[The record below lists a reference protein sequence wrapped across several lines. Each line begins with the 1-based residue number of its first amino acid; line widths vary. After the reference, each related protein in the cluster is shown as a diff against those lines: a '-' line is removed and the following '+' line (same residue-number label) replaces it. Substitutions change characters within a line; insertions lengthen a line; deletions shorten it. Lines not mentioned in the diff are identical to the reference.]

1 MDDRP
6 SWFGAGDRQ
15 IQPPAAGGSQTQPP
29 PTGGSQT
36 QPPAAGESQQEP
48 DMPWFGAGDLKTPAP
63 EKEPETSLAD
73 TAGGL
78 ARAAGS
84 GLVKGGIG
92 VAGLPTD
99 LTGYVKEGAN
109 RLFDLVLPPRPEWPK
124 DAPKPF
130 TLSDYI
136 STQALQKAYE
146 ARFGK
151 SYEPKTT
158 AEKYVKTVGEFLPG
172 SFIGPGGAAIKL
184 AAGVGSA
191 LTSELAGQTFA
202 GSKAEPW
209 ARVAGSLAGGI
220 GTAGTVGALSSRR
233 AANIATR
240 AEDIA
245 AKSAKE
251 AFTDPSAV
259 AQKLGQGRPGDYVKG
274 VEPTPA
280 QVLGGQEAAGFEG
293 RVSALGTKAGMT
305 EGEAAIRAQKEASK
319 EAFGSQIQGAKTSVP
334 PVDVQTSYG
343 IMGANPQSSAAGSVY
358 SAIDDAAGRM
368 EAAAKGLWE
377 APELA
382 RATVYKNKSIDEL
395 QALVNSMPIAQR
407 YMLSPEVQ
415 KMITEIKSI
424 PSSQIP
430 FQELQALRS
439 TIGGLSRAAYKNNN
453 DSAGYAHSLLSKKL
467 ATILNNEKNIVFGDK
482 TAAARSTWNEART
495 LTAQIHD
502 LFDPKAIA
510 QLRSG
515 APEASIQKLFSGVNA
530 PENLRQ
536 ARKIPNINIDRHVS
550 DWLVGELTKNGS
562 KVVSQAD
569 VQRFLAN
576 PKYGSLADQIPNL
589 RSRIDQI
596 TRRAGESEV
605 AAAARSLS
613 DRFNS
618 LIDNGNPKAIYD
630 FLSASGS
637 SMKAIDP
644 QNARF
649 FDAVQ
654 RSAKVLQSTG
664 KPMQPVTTKTID
676 RLADNNIFTILYGRA
691 AGVLS
696 EGAALAALTNVA
708 QKALNVSL
716 TGAEIAAG
724 AAGVSGITGRA
735 TNRITGFFNDII
747 FSGTREQAI
756 AKLQEAVRDPV
767 VMRALLQ
774 KPDKTAAEALG
785 KVLRGISIAGQ
796 PAALQK
802 MREEE
807 EPRPL
812 TIRPNREGRATGG
825 SVKGAVNL
833 RALANAARKQV
844 CQSTEDFLKESD
856 DQVAKALEIAN
867 QHI

>member
-1 MDDRP
+1 MTDRP
-6 SWFGAGDRQ
+6 IWYEKEDTPSTPEKSVPPQASGEPPVWYRKSDPT
-15 IQPPAAGGSQTQPP
+15 PPAAV
-29 PTGGSQT
+29 
-36 QPPAAGESQQEP
+36 EEP
-48 DMPWFGAGDLKTPAP
+48 KTW
-63 EKEPETSLAD
+63 TD
-73 TAGGL
+73 TAEGI

-84 GLVKGGIG
+84 GLVKGAIG

-99 LTGYVKEGAN
+99 LVGYAREGAN
-109 RLFDLVLPPRPEWPK
+109 RLFDLVLPRPELPK

-130 TLSDYI
+130 NLSDYI
-136 STQALQKAYE
+136 STPALQKAYE
-146 ARFGK
+146 DRFGK

-158 AEKYVKTVGEFLPG
+158 AEKYAKTVGEFMPG
-172 SFIGPGGAAIKL
+172 SFIGPGGMAMKL
-184 AAGVGSA
+184 ATGVGAGVGS
-191 LTSELAGQTFA
+191 EGAGQVFA
-202 GSKAEPW
+202 GSRAEPLLR
-209 ARVAGSLAGGI
+209 AAGALAGGI
-220 GTAGTVGALSSRR
+220 GTAGTLGALSSRR
-233 AANIATR
+233 AANVATR

-245 AKSAKE
+245 VKSAKE
-251 AFTDPSAV
+251 AFTDPSDV
-259 AQKLGQGRPGDYVKG
+259 AQKLGQARPGEYVRG
-274 VEPTPA
+274 VEPTTA
-280 QVLGGQEAAGFEG
+280 QVLGGKEAAGLEG
-293 RVSALGTKAGMT
+293 RVSAAASKAGMT
-305 EGEAAIRAQKEASK
+305 EGEAALRAQKEASR

-334 PVDVQTSYG
+334 PVDVPGSYG
-343 IMGANPQSSAAGSVY
+343 LMGANPQSSAAGNVY
-358 SAIDDAAGRM
+358 SVIDDAAERI
-368 EAAAKGLWE
+368 ETAAKALWNT
-377 APELA
+377 PELVRA
-382 RATVYKNKSIDEL
+382 RVYKNKSIDQL
-395 QALVNSMPIAQR
+395 QGIVNSMPVAQR
-407 YMLSPEVQ
+407 AMLSPEIQ
-415 KMITEIKSI
+415 KMITEIKNISG
-424 PSSQIP
+424 PQIP

-439 TIGGLSRAAYKNNN
+439 TISGMSRAFYKNNN
-453 DSAGYAHSLLSKKL
+453 DPAGYAHSLLSRKL
-467 ATILNNEKNIVFGDK
+467 AEILNNEKNIVFGD
-482 TAAARSTWNEART
+482 TTGAARSTWNEARK

-515 APEASIQKLFSGVNA
+515 APEASLQKLFSGVNA
-530 PENLRQ
+530 PENLRL
-536 ARKIPNINIDRHVS
+536 ARQIPGINIDRHVS

-569 VQRFLAN
+569 VQKFLAN
-576 PKYGSLADQIPNL
+576 PKYASLVDQIPNL
-589 RSRIDQI
+589 RNRIGQI

-630 FLSASGS
+630 FLSANGS

-654 RSAKVLQSTG
+654 RSAKVLQATG

-691 AGVLS
+691 AGALS
-696 EGAALAALTNVA
+696 EGAALAALTNIA
-708 QKALNVSL
+708 QKAFNTSL
-716 TGAEIAAG
+716 AGAELAAG
-724 AAGVSGITGRA
+724 AAGVSGVTGRA
-735 TNRITGFFNDII
+735 TNRITNFFNDIV

-774 KPDKTAAEALG
+774 KPDKTTAEALG
-785 KVLRGISIAGQ
+785 KVLRGIAIAGQ
-796 PAALQK
+796 PAALQE
-802 MREEE
+802 MRKE

-812 TIRPNREGRATGG
+812 TIRPDREGRATGG

-856 DQVAKALEIAN
+856 DQVAKALEVAN